1 MPLST
6 QGITLNQSI
15 TYFHQDE
22 EDHEEEGEQEEE
34 TKSVAEKGEEEGME
48 KNDDQ
53 PENGMKKIKKIYSML
68 NEEFCIHYET
78 MVDAFMSL

>member
-1 MPLST
+1 
-6 QGITLNQSI
+6 
-15 TYFHQDE
+15 
-22 EDHEEEGEQEEE
+22 
-34 TKSVAEKGEEEGME
+34 ME